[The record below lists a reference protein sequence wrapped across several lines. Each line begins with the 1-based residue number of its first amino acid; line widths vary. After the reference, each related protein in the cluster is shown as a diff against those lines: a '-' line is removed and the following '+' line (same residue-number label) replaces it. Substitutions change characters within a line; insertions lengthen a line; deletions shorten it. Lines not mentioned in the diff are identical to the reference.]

1 MMQPFVHTLRSLKAD
16 TGVGATL
23 GLLGLLTL
31 TAGLLAWLF
40 LARIAVYELSHKT
53 RLELAGAAVT
63 VYSEVPGKLAQIR
76 ARQGQAVQAGDL
88 LFELD
93 AALEQR
99 RLSSARTR
107 LASLGP
113 RIAETQKELDATLA
127 AVKAESQTGFSAVQE
142 ARARA
147 REARLQTQLAK
158 SEAQRF
164 SQLEGH
170 VAAIEVERATTTAQM
185 REASADASKLDVQRL
200 IDDRRARVR
209 SGEARAAALR
219 VTLVTL
225 QGEQQALTASAAE
238 LEAIISKR
246 QIHAPSSGVIGELP
260 PLHPGSY
267 VAEGAKLATLLPTTD
282 LVLVAEFEPAAAL
295 GRIKPMQP
303 AELRLTGFPWL
314 EFGVVPARVTQVA
327 GEVREGTVR
336 VELELLR
343 DSRSLIPFQHGL
355 PGTVEVQ
362 VERTSPAKLVLR
374 SLGRRLEVTPR

>member
-1 MMQPFVHTLRSLKAD
+1 MQPFVHTLRSLKAD
-16 TGVGATL
+16 TGSRASL
-23 GLLGLLTL
+23 GLLALLIL
-31 TAGLLAWLF
+31 TGALGAWLF
-40 LARIAVYELSHKT
+40 LARIAVYEVSSKT

-63 VYSEVPGKLAQIR
+63 VHSEVPGKLSLIR
-76 ARQGQAVQAGDL
+76 AKLGQTVQTGDL

-93 AALEQR
+93 ASLEQR

-127 AVKAESQTGFSAVQE
+127 AVKAESQTGLTAVQG

-164 SQLEGH
+164 SKLEGH
-170 VAAIEVERATTTAQM
+170 VAEIEVERATATAQM
-185 REASADASKLDVQRL
+185 REASADASKIDVQRL

-209 SGEARAAALR
+209 NGEARAAALR

-225 QGEQQALTASAAE
+225 QGEQQALSASAAE
-238 LEAIISKR
+238 LEEIIEKR
-246 QIHAPSSGVIGELP
+246 HIRAPSSGLIGELP
-260 PLHPGSY
+260 PLHPGSF
-267 VAEGAKLATLLPTTD
+267 VAEGAKLATVLPSTD
-282 LVLVAEFEPAAAL
+282 LILVAEFEPASAL
-295 GRIKPMQP
+295 GRIKPTQP
-303 AELRLTGFPWL
+303 AQLRLTGFPWL

-327 GEVREGTVR
+327 GEVRDGFVR

-343 DSRSLIPFQHGL
+343 DSRPLIPFQHGL

-362 VERTSPAKLVLR
+362 VERTSPAKLLLR
-374 SLGRRLEVTPR
+374 SLGRRLEASPR